1 MPEQLDTTP
10 PPGHGRSRLTDQ
22 NASRAMWFA
31 LAQSRIC
38 VQMDG
43 EVSSCWSDRPFIPEM
58 PMWAYAVASDQPN
71 ALLSTLRS
79 PLVALTVLPNMSDP
93 PPKSNGMMVN
103 TSMLAPSAAAW
114 LTSRVPQKFG
124 PYALITC
131 WYAPASALA
140 LLQFG
145 PSLLPDQPPKE
156 ISTSPPPDR
165 IALIVLWST
174 PPVNGR
180 LPSHAGV
187 QPPPESMNA
196 IVNCLIP
203 VADITVETDGG
214 SPQPSYRYGAAILPP
229 VGQPPVRPVTLPLL
243 GDSPTELNAATVY
256 VWLEHD
262 ASEPIV
268 AEVPLTV
275 ARTVEP
281 SYTR

>member
-43 EVSSCWSDRPFIPEM
+43 DVSSCWSDRPFIPEM
-58 PMWAYAVASDQPN
+58 PMWAYAVASE
-71 ALLSTLRS
+71 
-79 PLVALTVLPNMSDP
+79 

-114 LTSRVPQKFG
+114 LTSRVPQNVGPVVLVPNVMIVLIPGLFCLTIFRAPRIRSCTASFSNSSMFSMSMSMNFS
-124 PYALITC
+124 PYALMTC

-165 IALIVLWST
+165 IALIVCWST
-174 PPVNGR
+174 PPVN
-180 LPSHAGV
+180 
-187 QPPPESMNA
+187 
-196 IVNCLIP
+196 
-203 VADITVETDGG
+203 
-214 SPQPSYRYGAAILPP
+214 
-229 VGQPPVRPVTLPLL
+229 
-243 GDSPTELNAATVY
+243 
-256 VWLEHD
+256 
-262 ASEPIV
+262 
-268 AEVPLTV
+268 
-275 ARTVEP
+275 
-281 SYTR
+281 

>member
-43 EVSSCWSDRPFIPEM
+43 DVSSCWSDRPFIPEM

-79 PLVALTVLPNMSDP
+79 PLAALTVLPNMSAP

-103 TSMLAPSAAAW
+103 TSMFAPSAAAW
-114 LTSRVPQKFG
+114 LISRVPQKLGPVVDVPKVTIVLIPGLFCLTILRAPRIRSCTVAFSNSSVFSMSMSMNFR

-140 LLQFG
+140 DEQFG
-145 PSLLPDQPPKE
+145 PSLLPLHPPKE
-156 ISTSPPPDR
+156 ISTSPPLAR
-165 IALIVLWST
+165 TVLMVAWST
-174 PPVNGR
+174 PPNNGR
-180 LPSHAGV
+180 ELSHIGT
-187 QPPPESMNA
+187 QPPPEFMNA
-196 IVNCLIP
+196 MVICLTP
-203 VADITVETDGG
+203 VAFITVAMFGG
-214 SPQPSYRYGAAILPP
+214 LPQPL
-229 VGQPPVRPVTLPLL
+229 
-243 GDSPTELNAATVY
+243 
-256 VWLEHD
+256 
-262 ASEPIV
+262 
-268 AEVPLTV
+268 
-275 ARTVEP
+275 
-281 SYTR
+281 